1 MRKSISPAM
10 ESNPFIMKIAFFLLL
25 TCSAAWAQ
33 SPGHPAGASST
44 TPALQTSASAAN
56 AASDSQAVGELLKQ
70 VRSSAEKFNADVS
83 RVRIDKWKT
92 DAATKQQAQAGAA
105 SIGRNLSNAVPD
117 LLQRIE
123 ASPGS
128 LNANFRLYRNLNA
141 LYDTFSALVESAGA
155 FGPREQY
162 DPLSAD
168 IIQLDKLRHQVAERV
183 DLVAGNNDAE
193 LARLRA
199 KVAAVATG
207 TKPAAKIVVNDEPK
221 SKPKPKK
228 KAKPAQSQS
237 PTPAAPA
244 K

>member
-1 MRKSISPAM
+1 
-10 ESNPFIMKIAFFLLL
+10 MKIVFYLLL
-25 TCSAAWAQ
+25 VCSAAWARPIGNLAAITGPTADGQ
-33 SPGHPAGASST
+33 TGASST
-44 TPALQTSASAAN
+44 NVSPDA
-56 AASDSQAVGELLKQ
+56 QAVSELLNQ
-70 VRSSAEKFNADVS
+70 VRRSAEKFNADIA

-92 DAATKQQAQAGAA
+92 DASTKQQSQAGVA

-141 LYDTFSALVESAGA
+141 LYDTFAALVESAGA

-162 DPLSAD
+162 DPLAAD
-168 IIQLDKLRHQVAERV
+168 IVQLDQLRHQAAERM
-183 DLVAGNNDAE
+183 DQLAGNNDAE

-207 TKPAAKIVVNDEPK
+207 AKPAAKIVVDDA
-221 SKPKPKK
+221 KPKPKK
-228 KAKPAQSQS
+228 KAKPTQSQS
-237 PTPAAPA
+237 QTPAT
-244 K
+244 